1 MTTLDQALDL
11 LDRGLPYLTTLQ
23 NLHRSRVAPCMGL
36 KDDEDLTKLID
47 EIWDLLKVTEHSKI
61 TDS

>member
-23 NLHRSRVAPCMGL
+23 NLCRSRVAPCMGL
-36 KDDEDLTKLID
+36 KDDEELTKLID
-47 EIWDLLKVTEHSKI
+47 EIWDLLKEAGYGKI

>member
-1 MTTLDQALDL
+1 MNTLDQALDM

-36 KDDEDLTKLID
+36 KDDEDLTKLIQ
-47 EIWDLLKVTEHSKI
+47 EIWDLLKEARHSKI
-61 TDS
+61 TDN